1 MKNLKF
7 VIYGVISLAG
17 LILAWWVSGNK
28 GSDIGISS
36 SRPATMQRTET
47 RMSSPPPSEP
57 VQPRSDEVL
66 IGQLG
71 VIIPENWQA
80 EPPSSSMRIAQF
92 RIPTAGDD
100 QIELAVTSGIR
111 GGVQANVNR
120 WYGQFQNPNG
130 RDTTFV
136 NNNMQISLVDIR
148 GTFLGMEAEIGS
160 ENYQMLA
167 AIVEAP
173 DGHYFFKLTGP
184 QETVSSLS
192 NSFASF
198 IGTIRY
204 VGNQ

>member
-1 MKNLKF
+1 MKNQKF
-7 VIYGVISLAG
+7 VIYGVIILAG
-17 LILAWWVSGNK
+17 LSLAWWINGNK
-28 GSDIGISS
+28 GSVTYS
-36 SRPATMQRTET
+36 
-47 RMSSPPPSEP
+47 
-57 VQPRSDEVL
+57 QPDQARNGEVL

-71 VIIPENWQA
+71 VIAPTEWQA

-148 GTFLGMEAEIGS
+148 GTFLGMEAKVTKADRKS
-160 ENYQMLA
+160 
-167 AIVEAP
+167 V
-173 DGHYFFKLTGP
+173 
-184 QETVSSLS
+184 V
-192 NSFASF
+192 
-198 IGTIRY
+198 
-204 VGNQ
+204 